1 MIPYDVQA
9 LLDHIGPHER
19 LPLVDGGL
27 EHQPLGWVR
36 TRARPGANPLA
47 SLRALGCRCTPAR
60 RDDRAFMLV
69 RTPEGDR
76 LEIEGELEGPVGTV
90 SAFAEAFDR
99 AVHGRRAGSS
109 VVYWQGA
116 TEAIASLLS
125 LVVDP
130 SGASTPAPRLGA
142 TRSRLPKTLREE
154 MKHLRSGLNLRESLV
169 ELRTT
174 LRFANALAEW
184 LDAPAGRDLAK
195 EATVLGAG
203 LEADRFWNLRDVA
216 RWWAPHAR
224 PGVLWRGRPPA
235 TYASEGFWEFAGA
248 AGLSRFVDLR
258 GQVERLEAPYPD
270 GFDGCTSCPIGG
282 DPRVGLGDLDA
293 AYRSLPL
300 NSAPAL
306 RATLEAIAQGDGPV
320 LVHCRAGV
328 DRTGVV
334 VALLGSWL
342 GVPRERIVADYL
354 ASGQLVEARRLLAA
368 LDVADEHGIDRLIT
382 ESGAA
387 PEAIETARRRIQP

>member
-1 MIPYDVQA
+1 VIPYDVQA
-9 LLDHIGPHER
+9 LLDHIGPYER
-19 LPLVDGGL
+19 LPLVDGDL
-27 EHQPLGWVR
+27 EHKPLGWVR
-36 TRARPGANPLA
+36 ARALPGANPLA
-47 SLRALGCRCTPAR
+47 SLRALGCRCTPSR
-60 RDDRAFMLV
+60 RDDRSFVLI
-69 RTPEGDR
+69 RTPQGDR
-76 LEIEGELEGPVGTV
+76 IEFDGEHEGPMGAV
-90 SAFAEAFDR
+90 SAFVEAFDR
-99 AVHGRRAGSS
+99 AVHGRRAGSA
-109 VVYWQGA
+109 VVCWQGA

-130 SGASTPAPRLGA
+130 YGASAPAPQLSA
-142 TRSRLPKTLREE
+142 ARSRLPKALREE
-154 MKHLRSGLNLRESLV
+154 MKHLRSGLNLHESLV

-184 LDAPAGRDLAK
+184 LDAPAGRDLA
-195 EATVLGAG
+195 EEVTVLGAG

-216 RWWAPHAR
+216 RWWAPHASA
-224 PGVLWRGRPPA
+224 GVLWRGRPPA

-248 AGLSRFVDLR
+248 AGLRRFVDLR
-258 GQVERLEAPYPD
+258 GQVERLEVPYPD
-270 GFDGCTSCPIGG
+270 GFDGCTSCPLGE
-282 DPRVGLGDLDA
+282 DPRVWLGDLDA

-300 NSAPAL
+300 NSARAL
-306 RATLEAIAQGDGPV
+306 RATLESIAHGDGPV

-368 LDVADEHGIDRLIT
+368 LEVADEHGIERLVA

-387 PEAIETARRRIQP
+387 PEAIEAARRRLQP